1 MITTHEGGSGSF
13 RWSSRRGDESD
24 SNRTLAQAIKQQLV
38 NCIGYE
44 GDELSQMRKQSY
56 DYYFQRARGD
66 EIPGRSEIVS
76 GDLSSMVE
84 GNLAQ
89 MVEPL
94 IDKRIAE
101 FCAYSPEDE
110 EQAQLESE
118 CVTEMLFKRQNGFI
132 EVTSAAKDALMVRNG
147 VVKVY
152 VDKRKHTQYVR
163 RGEVA
168 PEIVT
173 MVLDKIGKT
182 DVHKYDPETGELSAT
197 VTKETKKF
205 RVECIAPENFLMPKD
220 WHRQDLEGIPF
231 CAERHVETRAT
242 LIERGFP
249 KSKVAQLRRWNNPHQ
264 VVSDARLP
272 RNVTPHSFPLDKSQE
287 KVEWYEC
294 YALMDDGT
302 GASELRR
309 ICIGANQSVILEDE
323 PADLVCYSI
332 GACIINPHTWM
343 GISLFDKLKS
353 VQDASTALNRALQD
367 NLNATNKNRTAHL
380 DGVVEEADLTDGRIN
395 GSIRVK
401 PGLVNDVRAAVA
413 AFAVPDTSAN
423 ILQNIEHM
431 RRVRSEMGGASLD
444 MATGQM
450 QLNDR
455 LGSQGLDRAY
465 SVMEAL
471 ARFMTRVM
479 AHTLIRSMYL
489 VAHETLRTQWQG
501 VIQFKR
507 GKTWVKQDP
516 STWMPRESV
525 KVNLGASSAER
536 ARLSA
541 VLDSVLAKQA
551 TLAQAGM
558 EDILVDVVSFY
569 NAAIQWLRIND
580 VDTPE
585 QYFLDPRSP
594 QGVQAFKQR
603 EQSRQL
609 AQQKQEAMV
618 NQAIALEQLRVA
630 FEKYRTDSEL
640 QWKYYDTVLKAQIEE
655 AKLSSDAVVKITEAR
670 EAARAAMETGKNDT
684 SRKASGGGKAAK
696 QPASE
701 GNSRQGR
708 E

>member
-1 MITTHEGGSGSF
+1 MVMVTREGGNDSF
-13 RWSSRRGDESD
+13 RWQSRSGDEPEK
-24 SNRTLAQAIKQQLV
+24 NRNLAQRLKQLLI

-44 GDELSQMRKQSY
+44 GDELANSRKMAY
-56 DYYFQRARGD
+56 DYYFQRKRGD

-76 GDLSSMVE
+76 GDVSAMVE

-89 MVEPL
+89 MAEPL
-94 IDKRIAE
+94 LAKRIAE
-101 FCAYSPEDE
+101 FCAYSQEDE
-110 EQAQLESE
+110 EQAQLESD

-132 EVTSAAKDALMVRNG
+132 EVTSATKDTLLLRNG
-147 VVKVY
+147 VVKIY
-152 VDKRKHTQYVR
+152 VDQRTHTQQVR
-163 RGEVA
+163 RGNVA

-173 MVLDKIGKT
+173 NVLDQIGQT
-182 DVHKYDPETGELSAT
+182 DVHRYDPETGDLSAT
-197 VTKETKKF
+197 VTKVTRKF
-205 RVECIAPENFLMPKD
+205 RVESIAPENFLFPKD

-231 CAERHVETRAT
+231 CAERHVEPRST

-249 KSKVAQLRRWNNPHQ
+249 RAKVNQLRRWNNPHQ
-264 VVSDARLP
+264 VASDARLP
-272 RNVTPHSFPLDKSQE
+272 RTVTPHSLPVDKSQE
-287 KVEWYEC
+287 MVEWYEC
-294 YALMDDGT
+294 YVKMDDGT

-309 ICIGANQSVILEDE
+309 ISIGGHQTIILEDE
-323 PADLVCYSI
+323 PADLVCYAT
-332 GACIINPHTWM
+332 GVAIINPHTFM

-353 VQDASTALNRALQD
+353 VQDSATALNRALQD

-380 DGVVEEADLTDGRIN
+380 DGVVEEQDLTDGRIN
-395 GSIRVK
+395 GSIRVR

-471 ARFMTRVM
+471 AAFMTRVL

-489 VAHETLRTQWQG
+489 VAHETLRTQWKG
-501 VIQFKR
+501 AISFKR
-507 GKTWVKQDP
+507 GKTWVQQEP
-516 STWMPRESV
+516 SKWQVREAV
-525 KVNLGASSAER
+525 QINMGASPAER
-536 ARLSA
+536 ARIAA
-541 VLDSVLAKQA
+541 VLDSLMAKQA
-551 TLAQAGM
+551 QLAQLGM
-558 EDILVDVVSFY
+558 EDILVDVVAFY

-580 VDTPE
+580 VNTPE
-585 QYFLDPRSP
+585 QYILDPRSP
-594 QGVQAFKQR
+594 QGQEAFKQK
-603 EQSRQL
+603 Q
-609 AQQKQEAMV
+609 QQKAQAAQKQDAMI

-640 QWKYYDTVLKAQIEE
+640 QWRYYDTVLKAQIEE
-655 AKLSSDAVVKITEAR
+655 AKLSTSAVVEITN
-670 EAARAAMETGKNDT
+670 ARAQAQAAMGKKDDT
-684 SRKASGGGKAAK
+684 SRQASSSREAEGQSSTGGSAG
-696 QPASE
+696 E
-701 GNSRQGR
+701 GG